1 MGISKMSGSTLKIK
15 DEVLALLRRV
25 PAPPEDSL
33 PAGTSDA
40 ALQEA
45 ESAYGITFPPKL
57 RDWLSTSNGA
67 CVGPGGLVGIDV
79 NRDSHDLG
87 AIFDNYPLWRNRG
100 WIPVAGDG
108 CGNYYVVAT
117 RNEFG
122 AGEPVLFVDVND
134 ASDQPAFIGASDTW
148 LFLKF
153 LLSKEVGESRWPF
166 NETEVLTWDPDI
178 VSFENICLPWNA

>member
-1 MGISKMSGSTLKIK
+1 MGISEMSDSTLRTKG
-15 DEVLALLRRV
+15 EVLALLRKV

-33 PAGTSDA
+33 PAGASNA
-40 ALQEA
+40 ALQDA
-45 ESAYGITFPPKL
+45 ESTNGILFPPKL

-67 CVGPGGLVGIDV
+67 CVGPGGLVGIDI
-79 NRDSHDLG
+79 NRDSHDLA
-87 AIFDNYPLWRNRG
+87 AIFDNYPIWRDKG

-117 RNEFG
+117 RNDYG
-122 AGEPVLFVDVND
+122 AGEPVLFVDANETPD
-134 ASDQPAFIGASDTW
+134 EPAFIAASDTW

-166 NETEVLTWDPDI
+166 NEAEVVTSDPDI
-178 VSFENICLPWNA
+178 VSFENVCFPWNA